1 MLIEDSE
8 MIIDPSFSIARHVK
22 WKMARTKRYWQMT
35 SKVAQQIF
43 DKIVS

>member
-22 WKMARTKRYWQMT
+22 WKLACTKRYWQMT